1 MQVIPWSGSPD
12 AVARVDRRG
21 EVLVA
26 VPSGL
31 APGAVLDLASLV
43 LSASEFEEFAAI
55 LRRDEDGR
63 GEALPSH
70 PCSS

>member
-1 MQVIPWSGSPD
+1 MRVIPWSGSPD

-21 EVLVA
+21 EVFVA
-26 VPSGL
+26 VPRGL
-31 APGAVLDLASLV
+31 APGEVLDLASLV

-55 LRRDEDGR
+55 LRRDER
-63 GEALPSH
+63 SEALPSH

>member
-21 EVLVA
+21 EVFV
-26 VPSGL
+26 
-31 APGAVLDLASLV
+31 AVLDLASLV

-55 LRRDEDGR
+55 LRRDEDG
-63 GEALPSH
+63 EALPSH